1 MQLQSGEIVR
11 IESYKH
17 GKKIHRIWKESV
29 ILKHGE
35 PLILA
40 NYNAQV
46 VERDG
51 KEWIFPGLSIVHF
64 SSQQW
69 FHTVLLYDEQFRLKN
84 YYCNIASPYQFVDGR
99 PKTLTYIDYDLDLIV
114 EPDLGYRWVDEDEF
128 RENSVRYRY
137 PAGVIEQVKLAR
149 RQLVEAIHQR
159 EEPFTRDFAQ
169 TWYHQYLS
177 LKTEYR

>member
-1 MQLQSGEIVR
+1 MLLQTGEIVR

-17 GKKIHRIWKESV
+17 EKQIHRIWKESI
-29 ILKHGE
+29 ILKSGE

-46 VERDG
+46 VEGDG

-64 SSQQW
+64 SSQRW
-69 FHTVLLYDEQFRLKN
+69 FHTVLLYDEQFHLKN
-84 YYCNIASPYQFVDGR
+84 YYCNIASPYQFDCR
-99 PKTLTYIDYDLDLIV
+99 RKTLTYVDYDLDLIV
-114 EPDLGYRWVDEDEF
+114 EPDFGYRWVDEDEF

-137 PAGVIEQVKLAR
+137 PAGVLEQVRLAR
-149 RQLVEAIHQR
+149 QQLEETIHRR
-159 EEPFTRDFAQ
+159 EEPFTHEFAQ

-177 LKTEYR
+177 LKTKNR